1 MLEKKKIQIRFAQ
14 NNESLFLF
22 CINLGIPGTIFNG
35 ICDWVYEEEVISD
48 TKALYFSPDGKH
60 LSWIQFNDT
69 EVDVMPLQVYGQPGR
84 VEFQYPIPTPL
95 RYPKPGR
102 TNPFVNVYLTR
113 LDRIRRGS
121 PNVLLLPPPKY
132 FEDREKIIY
141 AVSWASNEEVSLTW
155 ESRHQNY
162 SLVSICDTFASCR
175 DSLVMTEPVGWLDL
189 DHAPIFTE
197 DGRQFAMIL
206 SSEGYKHVN
215 VINRDTNQRVPIT
228 SGEMV
233 VTNLYHWDEV
243 DHKLYFRATR
253 VGGPGER
260 HLYTVTDFKS
270 GRPGVV
276 ECLSCSV
283 TNTRGGYC
291 GYNSFEFSKEHSF
304 YTMSCQGPHV
314 PQDYLYRTSPNEKLG
329 TLVTNEFLSDELAL
343 KNLPKI
349 SNLDIDID
357 GGKFKAKVRLY
368 LPHDFDENRKYPMLV
383 NVYAG
388 PNSQQVSDRFKL
400 DWGTYLTTSED
411 IIYAVIDG
419 RGSGFRG
426 DDLLYEIHYKLGQPE
441 VQDQIDVT
449 RKLVSLY
456 SFIDSS
462 RVAIWGWSYG
472 GK

>member
-1 MLEKKKIQIRFAQ
+1 M
-14 NNESLFLF
+14 
-22 CINLGIPGTIFNG
+22 T
-35 ICDWVYEEEVISD
+35 
-48 TKALYFSPDGKH
+48 
-60 LSWIQFNDT
+60 
-69 EVDVMPLQVYGQPGR
+69 
-84 VEFQYPIPTPL
+84 
-95 RYPKPGR
+95 
-102 TNPFVNVYLTR
+102 
-113 LDRIRRGS
+113 
-121 PNVLLLPPPKY
+121 
-132 FEDREKIIY
+132 
-141 AVSWASNEEVSLTW
+141 WATDDEVSLTW
-155 ESRHQNY
+155 ETRHQNY
-162 SLVSICDTFASCR
+162 SLVSICDTLASCR
-175 DSLVMTEPVGWLDL
+175 DSLVMTEPNGWMDL
-189 DHAPIFTE
+189 DHPPIFTK
-197 DGRQFAMIL
+197 DGRNFAMIL

-233 VTNLYHWDEV
+233 VTNLYFWDEV
-243 DHKLYFRATR
+243 DHKIYFRATR

-291 GYNSFEFSKEHSF
+291 GYNSFEFSTDKSF

-314 PQDYLYRTSPNEKLG
+314 PQDYLYRSSPNEKVG
-329 TLVTNEFLSDELAL
+329 TLTTNSFLSDELSL

-357 GGKFKAKVRLY
+357 NGRFQAKVRLY
-368 LPHDFDENRKYPMLV
+368 LPHDFDESKRYPLLV

-449 RKLVSLY
+449 KKLVNLY
-456 SFIDSS
+456 SFIDQS

-472 GK
+472 GKLNFLSKKRDRRDKCFLEGDFFQNQ

>member
-1 MLEKKKIQIRFAQ
+1 
-14 NNESLFLF
+14 
-22 CINLGIPGTIFNG
+22 
-35 ICDWVYEEEVISD
+35 
-48 TKALYFSPDGKH
+48 
-60 LSWIQFNDT
+60 
-69 EVDVMPLQVYGQPGR
+69 
-84 VEFQYPIPTPL
+84 
-95 RYPKPGR
+95 
-102 TNPFVNVYLTR
+102 
-113 LDRIRRGS
+113 
-121 PNVLLLPPPKY
+121 
-132 FEDREKIIY
+132 
-141 AVSWASNEEVSLTW
+141 
-155 ESRHQNY
+155 
-162 SLVSICDTFASCR
+162 
-175 DSLVMTEPVGWLDL
+175 
-189 DHAPIFTE
+189 
-197 DGRQFAMIL
+197 
-206 SSEGYKHVN
+206 
-215 VINRDTNQRVPIT
+215 
-228 SGEMV
+228 
-233 VTNLYHWDEV
+233 
-243 DHKLYFRATR
+243 
-253 VGGPGER
+253 
-260 HLYTVTDFKS
+260 
-270 GRPGVV
+270 
-276 ECLSCSV
+276 
-283 TNTRGGYC
+283 
-291 GYNSFEFSKEHSF
+291 
-304 YTMSCQGPHV
+304 MSCQGPHV

-456 SFIDSS
+456 SFIDRS

-472 GK
+472 GKCCINQTSRSPYIGSWYVLSAVLTQYVMTALCLYTSLPFKAVFLMIGLAQSVV